1 APPSPPPFPYTTLF
15 RSDPFRTGDTLLV
28 IRPRSALAQP
38 KESAA
43 ATKPTN
49 IDSFCL
55 AIDAPDEPRVG
66 RIIFGMNRRC
76 RPKRHKI
83 ATVLVWLGPPVLEID
98 VHFDHVVV
106 FVLRGFFEEELFP
119 HGDLF
124 ACRPL
129 KLHNR
134 I

>member
-1 APPSPPPFPYTTLF
+1 M
-15 RSDPFRTGDTLLV
+15 LV
-28 IRPRSALAQP
+28 GLVAAADSLAQA

-49 IDSFCL
+49 IDSFCFS
-55 AIDAPDEPRVG
+55 IDAQGEPRVRG
-66 RIIFGMNRRC
+66 VILGMDGGG

-83 ATVLVWLGPPVLEID
+83 TSVLVCLGPPVLEID
-98 VHFDHVVV
+98 IHFDHVVV
-106 FVLRGFFEEELFP
+106 FVLRGFFEKELFSNS
-119 HGDLF
+119 DLLG
-124 ACRPL
+124 CCPL